1 MFFAP
6 RQIEKRRTE
15 WGPGV
20 IEAKL
25 GAALGPFI
33 EQVSGWIEIQHS
45 SGVDAIGDVYVEMLE
60 NRTSP
65 DTAHVLHP

>member
-6 RQIEKRRTE
+6 SQIEKRREE

-20 IEAKL
+20 IESKL
-25 GAALGPFI
+25 GEAWGPFI
-33 EQVSGWIEIQHS
+33 EQVSGWIEIQHG
-45 SGVDAIGDVYVEMLE
+45 SGVDAVGDVYVEMLE
-60 NRTSP
+60 NRTRP